1 MPDQTANQTVPA
13 VRSFDIPTII
23 VTVCI
28 GILAVCLLWPQVF
41 PNPDQSEQLNL
52 PNLAKRADMLRQ
64 TTDPIQR
71 DRMCMGLSYEGRALD
86 HMLQPDARVY
96 LAGMLG
102 PTNVGGLGY
111 YYFLRNYLFPRDLE
125 ISLGKVKFMDNA
137 GFYGTDA
144 TSADELK
151 SNGFDI
157 VIGFP
162 NNQFQVLPLTPK
174 GVLKQQ

>member
-1 MPDQTANQTVPA
+1 MTEQTANQTAPA
-13 VRSFDIPTII
+13 ARSFDVPGII

-28 GILAVCLLWPQVF
+28 GIMAVCLLWPQVF
-41 PNPDQSEQLNL
+41 PASDQTEQLNL
-52 PNLAKRADMLRQ
+52 PNLDKRAAMLRQ
-64 TTDPIQR
+64 VTDPVQR
-71 DRMCMGLSYEGRALD
+71 DQYGIGLSHEGRELD
-86 HMLQPDARVY
+86 RLLQPDARVY

-111 YYFLRNYLFPRDLE
+111 YYFLRNYLFPRDLQ
-125 ISLGKVKFMDNA
+125 ISVGKVKFTDNG
-137 GFYGTDA
+137 GFDGADA

-162 NNQFQVLPLTPK
+162 NNQIQVIPLTPK
-174 GVLKQQ
+174 GVPKQQ